1 MRLDMMRNLILVF
14 VFLLGGTAVL
24 RAQEDIVKFEAP
36 AEDARSSA
44 PAGKAVLTIV
54 SPNADLTLKGSLYG
68 DLLSGST
75 EYAKGERRKV
85 GSDYHYVV
93 TFSLHPDLDMGGT
106 HVETL
111 TVSNDYGSKDC
122 SLSLKMGK
130 SYTGRFEIPVELIC
144 VDEGKSVYAASNA
157 ARLRFISDVLDE
169 LTIRFNEV
177 TLVKDGQAV
186 ASLPSYITS
195 VRIEG
200 DAVIADFNVAAHES
214 ASESFKRPRLSVSTR
229 KGESL
234 SFALAEGNSL
244 DNKSSYQFR
253 ILRQVTKTQTVQ
265 KDLTF
270 QEALK
275 QAEALEAKYDFE
287 AAANMYQEAMDKV
300 DCPLEQKEVIR
311 AKQNWMLLARK
322 LDYYASVAEKRGAQ
336 FEISNQDSAYYYYNG
351 ARGFYNKLSQ
361 MFPERGSYKEKVEK
375 LTGFIIDEFK
385 NTVQKEVTLNNQ
397 VITGKVTLADG
408 FIGNVA
414 GVHIY
419 EAFSMD
425 VPKAKKVRNDYKCIG
440 RTDAKGNFKLI
451 IEHDHPV
458 HYLYFYR
465 DKKVIPI
472 DETTQTLNVVL
483 GEE

>member
-1 MRLDMMRNLILVF
+1 MRNLILIF
-14 VFLLGGTAVL
+14 VFLLGNMGVL
-24 RAQEDIVKFEAP
+24 CAQEDIVKFETP
-36 AEDARSSA
+36 VEDARSSA
-44 PAGKAVLTIV
+44 SSGKAVLTII
-54 SPNADLTLKGSLYG
+54 SPNADLTLIGSLYG
-68 DLLSGST
+68 NLLNAST
-75 EYAKGERRKV
+75 EYVKGERRKV
-85 GSDYHYVV
+85 GSDYHYVI
-93 TFSLHPDLDMGGT
+93 TFTLNADFDNGGI
-106 HVETL
+106 HSEVL

-169 LTIRFNEV
+169 LTIRCNEV

-200 DAVIADFNVAAHES
+200 DAVIADFNVATHES

>member
-1 MRLDMMRNLILVF
+1 MRLNMMKNLIMVF
-14 VFLLGGTAVL
+14 VFLLGSTAVL

-200 DAVIADFNVAAHES
+200 DAVIADFNVAAPEA

-234 SFALAEGNSL
+234 SFALAEGNRL

-270 QEALK
+270 QEALR

-300 DCPLEQKEVIR
+300 DCPLEQKEAIR
-311 AKQNWMLLARK
+311 AKQNRMKNARQYDYLAQWFEDRGK
-322 LDYYASVAEKRGAQ
+322 QTSVHDSVYDYY
-336 FEISNQDSAYYYYNG
+336 NT
-351 ARGFYNKLSQ
+351 ARGYYEALFKA
-361 MFPERGSYKEKVEK
+361 FPQRTYYREKADSLRKYIVDKFKNVETKIVEK
-375 LTGFIIDEFK
+375 E
-385 NTVQKEVTLNNQ
+385 NQ

-408 FIGNVA
+408 FIGSVA

-419 EAFSMD
+419 EVFSMD
-425 VPKAKKVRNDYKCIG
+425 VPRAKKVRNDYKCIG
-440 RTDAKGNFKLI
+440 RTDANGNFELI

-458 HYLYFYR
+458 RYLYFYR

-472 DETTQTLNVVL
+472 DETTRTLNVVL

>member
-1 MRLDMMRNLILVF
+1 MRLNMMKNLIMVF
-14 VFLLGGTAVL
+14 VFLLGSTAVL

-200 DAVIADFNVAAHES
+200 DAVIADFNVAAPEA
-214 ASESFKRPRLSVSTR
+214 ASESFKCPRLSVSTR

-234 SFALAEGNSL
+234 SFALAEGNRL

-270 QEALK
+270 QEALR

-300 DCPLEQKEVIR
+300 DCPLEQKEAIR
-311 AKQNWMLLARK
+311 AKQNRMKNARQYDYLAQWFEDRGK
-322 LDYYASVAEKRGAQ
+322 QTSVHDSVYDYY
-336 FEISNQDSAYYYYNG
+336 NT
-351 ARGFYNKLSQ
+351 ARGYYEALFKA
-361 MFPERGSYKEKVEK
+361 FPQRTYYREKADSLRKYIVDKFKNVETKIVEK
-375 LTGFIIDEFK
+375 E
-385 NTVQKEVTLNNQ
+385 NQ

-408 FIGNVA
+408 FIGSVA

-419 EAFSMD
+419 EVFSMD
-425 VPKAKKVRNDYKCIG
+425 VPRAKKVRNDYKCIG
-440 RTDAKGNFKLI
+440 RTDANGNFELI

-458 HYLYFYR
+458 RYLYFYR

-472 DETTQTLNVVL
+472 DETTRTLNVVL

>member
-1 MRLDMMRNLILVF
+1 MMRNLILVF
-14 VFLLGGTAVL
+14 VFLLGSTAVL

-122 SLSLKMGK
+122 NLSLKMGK

-200 DAVIADFNVAAHES
+200 DAVIADFNVAAPES

-234 SFALAEGNSL
+234 SFALAEGNRL

-270 QEALK
+270 KEALR

-300 DCPLEQKEVIR
+300 DCPL
-311 AKQNWMLLARK
+311 
-322 LDYYASVAEKRGAQ
+322 SVAEKRGAQ
-336 FEISNQDSAYYYYNG
+336 FETSNQDSAYYYYNG
-351 ARGFYNKLSQ
+351 ARGLYDKLSQ
-361 MFPERGSYKEKVEK
+361 MFPERVSYKEKAGK
-375 LTGFIIDEFK
+375 LIEFIIDEFK
-385 NTVQKEVTLNNQ
+385 NTGQKEVTHNNQ

-408 FIGNVA
+408 FIGSIA

-419 EAFSMD
+419 EVFSMD
-425 VPKAKKVRNDYKCIG
+425 VPRAKKVRNDYRCIG

-458 HYLYFYR
+458 RYLYFYR

-472 DETTQTLNVVL
+472 DETTRTLNVVL